1 MQIGCAVL
9 LTDNQTADMQTE
21 DILTVQPLYIV
32 YKYVEHT
39 PWKCQ
44 HICID

>member
-21 DILTVQPLYIV
+21 DILTVQPLY
-32 YKYVEHT
+32 KYVLSTHAVEVPTHL
-39 PWKCQ
+39 
-44 HICID
+44 HRLN